1 MNRLLIIFIAITL
14 LSSCKKDEET
24 DFPPIVALKNTDGFT
39 LDSQEIPVGG
49 KIKFGI
55 VATTGSAPITNLRIT
70 RIVNGQ
76 RVKEIDHGL
85 FIKDRSLDTIHNFVK
100 SSAAE
105 ELWEVFVMNA
115 NRDSSIVTRTVLL
128 GEGSAYGAI
137 NHYPSLKIGMQN
149 NLQYPN
155 YVDLHTGLL
164 YKSGNATGH
173 ESEIDIVAFV
183 YQTSGIMSPTL
194 CCPGYTGTSSAT
206 LHYSEISN
214 WSIRNSISYD
224 YFSSDNNLV
233 DPVKFENAQNDSL
246 LVASYKPGNI
256 SGLCKYCFT
265 NKIIPFKTAE
275 GKYGLVRVKH
285 ADTVTDGYMELE
297 IKIQQ

>member
-1 MNRLLIIFIAITL
+1 MYRLLIVCIAVTL
-14 LSSCKKDEET
+14 LTNCKKEEEAV
-24 DFPPIVALKNTDGFT
+24 FPPIVALKSTDDFT
-39 LDSQEIPVGG
+39 SNNDEIPVGG

-76 RVKEIDHGL
+76 RIKEIDHGL
-85 FIKDRSLDTIHNFVK
+85 FIKNRSLDTVHSFVK
-100 SSAAE
+100 SSAE
-105 ELWEVFVMNA
+105 MELWEFFVMNA
-115 NRDSSIVTRTVLL
+115 NRDSAIITRTVLL

-137 NHYPSLKIGMQN
+137 SHYPSLKIGMQN
-149 NLQYPN
+149 NSQYPN
-155 YVDLHTGLL
+155 FVDLHTGTL
-164 YKSGNATGH
+164 YSSGNISGH
-173 ESEIDIVAFV
+173 EAEIDIVAFV

-194 CCPGYTGTSSAT
+194 CCPGYTGTSSAA
-206 LHYSEISN
+206 LHYPEISS
-214 WSIRNSISYD
+214 WSVRNPISYD
-224 YFSSDNNLV
+224 YYSSDNNLV
-233 DPVKFENAQNDSL
+233 DLQKFESAQNDSL
-246 LVASYKPGNI
+246 LVASFKPGNI

-265 NKIIPFKTAE
+265 DKIIPFKTAD